1 MGNPY
6 QRKPPSRSKAKPGPV
21 VTQLVEDDLVGAE
34 AVANAGQEEGA
45 SSTSTVTAVLRAMQL
60 IDAFAL
66 GESHLPLAELSRR
79 CGLHK
84 TTALRIARTLA
95 QSGYLVQREDGDWR
109 LGPAA
114 GWLGARYQAGFDVQ
128 NVLEPALR
136 ALTVASGESAAFYV
150 REGHVR
156 TCLVRVEGPQA
167 LRHHARM
174 GEGLPLDKGSP
185 GRVILAFSGEPGD
198 LYEAIRQRGFH
209 WSIGER
215 EQGVAT
221 ISAPVFGKHWR
232 LLGSVCVSGP
242 SSRLPQ
248 QKLEEMSTTVIAAAN
263 QLSYA
268 LAGNTGPS
276 ATLVRASHWHP

>member
-1 MGNPY
+1 MSNPSHRRTPPRTDATSV
-6 QRKPPSRSKAKPGPV
+6 QAPPSPGALPSDA
-21 VTQLVEDDLVGAE
+21 DD
-34 AVANAGQEEGA
+34 NQP
-45 SSTSTVTAVLRAMQL
+45 SSTGSVTAVLRAMQVL
-60 IDAFAL
+60 DAFAL

-79 CGLHK
+79 CQLHK
-84 TTALRIARTLA
+84 TTVLRIARTLA
-95 QSGYLVQREDGDWR
+95 LSGYLVQREDGDWR

-136 ALTVASGESAAFYV
+136 ALTLASGESAAFYV
-150 REGHVR
+150 REGNVR

-174 GEGLPLDKGSP
+174 GEGLPLDRGSP
-185 GRVILAFSGEPGD
+185 GRVILAFSGEPGE
-198 LYEAIRQRGFH
+198 LYEDIRQRGYH

-242 SSRLPQ
+242 ASRLSQ
-248 QKLEEMSTTVIAAAN
+248 QRLEEIAPTVIAAAN
-263 QLSYA
+263 QLSYE
-268 LAGNTGPS
+268 LAGNTGTTTTP
-276 ATLVRASHWHP
+276 ARVSHWHP

>member
-1 MGNPY
+1 MSNRRPPPA
-6 QRKPPSRSKAKPGPV
+6 PPSTVDATGRSAPQPARPPDPPV
-21 VTQLVEDDLVGAE
+21 
-34 AVANAGQEEGA
+34 AGRDGG
-45 SSTSTVTAVLRAMQL
+45 VTAVTRALQVL
-60 IDAFAL
+60 AAFAL
-66 GESHLPLAELSRR
+66 GESHLSLAELSRR
-79 CGLHK
+79 CALHK
-84 TTALRIARTLA
+84 TTVLRLARTLA

-136 ALTVASGESAAFYV
+136 ALTQASGESAAFYV
-150 REGHVR
+150 REGDVR

-185 GRVILAFSGEPGD
+185 GRVILAFSGAPGAD
-198 LYEAIRQRGFH
+198 YEQIRQRGYH

-221 ISAPVFGKHWR
+221 VSAPVFGLHWR
-232 LLGSVCVSGP
+232 LLGSVCISGP
-242 SSRLPQ
+242 ASRLPPD
-248 QKLEEMSTTVIAAAN
+248 KLESLAQTVVSAAT

-268 LAGNTGPS
+268 LAGS
-276 ATLVRASHWHP
+276 AATPAPLATRASHWHP

>member
-1 MGNPY
+1 MSNP
-6 QRKPPSRSKAKPGPV
+6 SASH
-21 VTQLVEDDLVGAE
+21 
-34 AVANAGQEEGA
+34 A
-45 SSTSTVTAVLRAMQL
+45 SSPSSYVSASQIVAEPSTGSVTAVVRAMQVL
-60 IDAFAL
+60 DAFAL

-79 CGLHK
+79 CQLHK
-84 TTALRIARTLA
+84 TTVLRIARTLA
-95 QSGYLVQREDGDWR
+95 LSGYLVQREDGDWR

-136 ALTVASGESAAFYV
+136 ALTSASGESAAFYV
-150 REGHVR
+150 REGSVR

-174 GEGLPLDKGSP
+174 GEGLPLDRGSP
-185 GRVILAFSGEPGD
+185 GRVILAFSGEPGA
-198 LYEAIRQRGFH
+198 LYEEIRQRGFH

-242 SSRLPQ
+242 ASRLPQ
-248 QKLEEMSTTVIAAAN
+248 QRLEEMAPTVIAAAN

-268 LAGNTGPS
+268 LAGHTG
-276 ATLVRASHWHP
+276 ATAPAVRASHWHP